1 MLRFSQRF
9 YDGVHLDRGVAFGVG
24 EYAGGCELLPESGVE
39 SYPAVE
45 FADGGVGCD
54 IGTV

>member
-9 YDGVHLDRGVAFGVG
+9 YDGMHLDRGVAFGVG

-45 FADGGVGCD
+45 FADGGFGCD